1 MADIAARIESVA
13 AIQSTDSPEAMRRAS
28 AFAAAARHSA
38 RVRFFR
44 VALLGGAVGAVAVL
58 AGIALFDPFGRLA
71 GGVSIDGIGVDGT
84 KVTMAH
90 PKLAGFRK
98 DGRPYLVTA
107 QEAVQD
113 ALHPTLVELHG
124 IEADITMA
132 EGGLAH
138 MTAKSGLYDS
148 AQEHMDVS
156 DNVRIKSPQ
165 YNAWLKSASIDFK
178 SGLYVSEEPVTVVT
192 SSGTTLSGD
201 AMSAMDN
208 GKELV
213 IEGNV
218 KTMIPPMSPA
228 DETKSQKKGAK
239 P

>member
-1 MADIAARIESVA
+1 MSDIAARIEPVA
-13 AIQSTDSPEAMRRAS
+13 NIQSAGSGDAMRRAN
-28 AFAAAARHSA
+28 AFAAAARHST
-38 RVRFFR
+38 RVRLLRF
-44 VALLGGAVGAVAVL
+44 ALLGGAVGAVAVL
-58 AGIALFDPFGRLA
+58 LGVALFDPFGRLA
-71 GGVSIDGIGVDGT
+71 GSVSVSGIGVDGT

-124 IEADITMA
+124 IAADITLA
-132 EGGLAH
+132 ENGLAH

-156 DNVRIKSPQ
+156 NDVQVRSPQ
-165 YNAWLKSASIDFK
+165 YKAWLKSASIDFK
-178 SGLYVSEEPVTVVT
+178 SGLYVSNEPVTVLT
-192 SSGTTLSGD
+192 STGTTLSGD
-201 AMSAMDN
+201 AMSAIDN

-213 IEGNV
+213 IEGHV
-218 KTMIPPMSPA
+218 KTMIPPVAPDGEPKA
-228 DETKSQKKGAK
+228 RTKGAN